1 MEDGRARLT
10 PIKYLLVGGAIFAMH
25 FGGSSMIWPMTWGKE
40 SGSSVFPAF
49 IGIYLTALFFP
60 LLGYLALARSKGTFY
75 TMACKVSPGFG
86 KAFCSIAM
94 LVLGPL
100 FCIPRMSAAA
110 WDAFLQVSGFSPE
123 SFVAPLIFSI
133 IYYLITYWF
142 IAQKSDAVDKV
153 SKILFPVL
161 VIAVVAVI
169 GKGIMFPLAIQN
181 PKVYTVNAFAYGF
194 KNGYATAELICAL
207 VFATIIIDDLRFK
220 GIAEEHINSNLIKVG
235 IIGITM
241 LTLTHLGHMIVGSYT
256 GGIFEDLRY
265 SALYSAVVLKLWG
278 TVGGAIF
285 NIALLFAAL
294 TTAIG
299 LAVATANFFQ
309 EITNNRVSYKKSAG
323 ITLIISAFVTV
334 LGLSSIVELA
344 APLLDIVY
352 PAGINMTLFYAFIP
366 NLEYRE
372 KVFSS
377 YRVAMVVSFI
387 WGVYEGVLTYLKMF
401 RINTGIL
408 EVVYNKVPLTSMG
421 LGWIPITCT
430 AIVISLILHRKKN
443 RRIYNQIWN
452 LKE

>member
-1 MEDGRARLT
+1 MDNDRAKLT

-40 SGSSVFPAF
+40 SGTSVFPAF
-49 IGIYLTALFFP
+49 IGIYLTSLFFP
-60 LLGYLALARSKGTFY
+60 LLGYIALSKAKGTFY
-75 TMACKVSPGFG
+75 TMACRVSPSFG
-86 KAFCSIAM
+86 RTFCSIAM

-110 WDAFLQVSGFSPE
+110 WDAFLQVSGFTPE
-123 SFVAPLIFSI
+123 SFMAPLIFSI
-133 IYYLITYWF
+133 IYYIITYWF
-142 IAQKSDAVDKV
+142 IAKKSDAVDKV
-153 SKILFPVL
+153 SKILLPVL
-161 VIAVVAVI
+161 IIAVVAVI
-169 GKGIMFPLAIQN
+169 GKGILFPIAIQN
-181 PKVYTVNAFAYGF
+181 PKAYTVNAFAYGF
-194 KNGYATAELICAL
+194 KNGYSTAELICAL
-207 VFATIIIDDLRFK
+207 VFATIIIDDLKFK
-220 GIAEEHINSNLIKVG
+220 GIGEEYINSNLIKVG

-265 SALYSAVVLKLWG
+265 SALYSAVVLELWG

-299 LAVATANFFQ
+299 LAVATANFFE
-309 EITNNRVSYKKSAG
+309 EITEKRVSYKKSAG

-352 PAGINMTLFYAFIP
+352 PAAITMTLFYAFIP
-366 NLEYRE
+366 NLENRE

-377 YRVAMVVSFI
+377 YKVAMVVSFV
-387 WGVYEGVLTYLKMF
+387 WGIYEGVLTYLQMF
-401 RINTGIL
+401 GISTGIL
-408 EVVYNKVPLTSMG
+408 EDIYNRVPLTSMG

-430 AIVISLILHRKKN
+430 AIVIVLILHRGKDKK
-443 RRIYNQIWN
+443 IYN
-452 LKE
+452 

>member
-1 MEDGRARLT
+1 MDNDRAKLT

-40 SGSSVFPAF
+40 SGTSVFPAF
-49 IGIYLTALFFP
+49 IGIYLTSLFFP
-60 LLGYLALARSKGTFY
+60 LLGYIALSKAKGTFY
-75 TMACKVSPGFG
+75 TMACRVSPIFG
-86 KAFCSIAM
+86 RAFCSIAM

-110 WDAFLQVSGFSPE
+110 WDAFLQVSGFTPE
-123 SFVAPLIFSI
+123 SFMAPLIFSI
-133 IYYLITYWF
+133 IYYIITYWF
-142 IAQKSDAVDKV
+142 IAKKSDAVDKI
-153 SKILFPVL
+153 SKILLPVL
-161 VIAVVAVI
+161 IIAVVAVI
-169 GKGIMFPLAIQN
+169 GKGILFPLAIQN
-181 PKVYTVNAFAYGF
+181 AKAYTVNAFAYGF
-194 KNGYATAELICAL
+194 KNGYSTAELICAL
-207 VFATIIIDDLRFK
+207 VFATIIIDDLKFK
-220 GIAEEHINSNLIKVG
+220 GIGEEYINSNLIKVG

-265 SALYSAVVLKLWG
+265 SALYSAVVLELWG

-299 LAVATANFFQ
+299 LAVATANFFE
-309 EITNNRVSYKKSAG
+309 EITEKRVSYKKSAG

-352 PAGINMTLFYAFIP
+352 PAAITMTLFYAFIP
-366 NLEYRE
+366 NLENRE

-377 YRVAMVVSFI
+377 YKIAMVVSFI
-387 WGVYEGVLTYLKMF
+387 WGIYEGVLTYLQMF
-401 RINTGIL
+401 GISTGIL
-408 EVVYNKVPLTSMG
+408 EDIYNRVPLTSMG

-430 AIVISLILHRKKN
+430 AIVIVLILHSGKDKK
-443 RRIYNQIWN
+443 IYD
-452 LKE
+452 

>member
-1 MEDGRARLT
+1 MDNDRAKLT

-40 SGSSVFPAF
+40 SGTSVFPAF
-49 IGIYLTALFFP
+49 IGIYLTSLFFP
-60 LLGYLALARSKGTFY
+60 LLGYIALSKAKGTFY
-75 TMACKVSPGFG
+75 TMASRVSPSFG
-86 KAFCSIAM
+86 KIFCSIAM

-110 WDAFLQVSGFSPE
+110 WDAFLQVSGFTPE
-123 SFVAPLIFSI
+123 SFMAPLIFSI
-133 IYYLITYWF
+133 IYYIITYWF
-142 IAQKSDAVDKV
+142 IAKKSDAVDKV
-153 SKILFPVL
+153 SKILLPVL
-161 VIAVVAVI
+161 IIAVIAVI
-169 GKGIMFPLAIQN
+169 GKGILLPIAIQN
-181 PKVYTVNAFAYGF
+181 PKAYTVNAFAYGF
-194 KNGYATAELICAL
+194 KNGYSTAELICAL
-207 VFATIIIDDLRFK
+207 VFATIIIDDLKFK
-220 GIAEEHINSNLIKVG
+220 GIGEEYINSNLIKVG

-265 SALYSAVVLKLWG
+265 SALYSAVVLELWG

-299 LAVATANFFQ
+299 LAVATANFFE
-309 EITNNRVSYKKSAG
+309 EITERRVSYKKSAG

-352 PAGINMTLFYAFIP
+352 PAAITMTLFYAFIP
-366 NLEYRE
+366 NLENRE

-377 YRVAMVVSFI
+377 YKVAMIVSFI
-387 WGVYEGVLTYLKMF
+387 WGIYEGVLTYLQMF
-401 RINTGIL
+401 GISTGIL
-408 EVVYNKVPLTSMG
+408 KDIYNKVPLTSMG

-430 AIVISLILHRKKN
+430 AIVIVLIFHRGKDKK
-443 RRIYNQIWN
+443 IYS
-452 LKE
+452 

>member
-1 MEDGRARLT
+1 MDDGRAKLM

-40 SGSSVFPAF
+40 SGMSVFPAF

-60 LLGYLALARSKGTFY
+60 LLGYLALSRSRGTFY
-75 TMACKVSPGFG
+75 TMSCKVSPGFG
-86 KAFCSIAM
+86 KIFCSIAM

-110 WDAFLQVSGFSPE
+110 WDAFLQVSGFTPE

-161 VIAVVAVI
+161 VIAVIAVI
-169 GKGIMFPLAIQN
+169 GKGIISPLSVQN

-207 VFATIIIDDLRFK
+207 VFATIIIDDLKFK
-220 GIAEEHINSNLIKVG
+220 GITDEYINSNLIKVG

-256 GGIFEDLRY
+256 GDIFENLRY

-309 EITNNRVSYKKSAG
+309 EITQGKISYKKSAG
-323 ITLIISAFVTV
+323 FTLIISAFVTV

-352 PAGINMTLFYAFIP
+352 PAAITMTLFYAFIP
-366 NLEYRE
+366 GLENR
-372 KVFSS
+372 KKLFSS
-377 YRVAMVVSFI
+377 YKVAMIVSFI
-387 WGVYEGVLTYLKMF
+387 WGIYEGILTYLKMF
-401 RINTGIL
+401 NIRLGFL
-408 EVVYNKVPLTSMG
+408 ENIYNNVPLSDMG

-430 AIVISLILHRKKN
+430 AIIIALVSYKKDIKVN
-443 RRIYNQIWN
+443 Y
-452 LKE
+452 K